1 MPAKNWR
8 CPVSFDSSRRKQEQ
22 AAPAKSTAQAGKR
35 SSARAKRALR
45 ATIEEY
51 ILDHRSQNHSSK
63 TIEWHT
69 LALGNFAAFLEK
81 KGVTSV
87 EDIERVHILSW
98 LTHLASEPGANVRKL
113 AERSVNCYARS
124 MRAFCNWLEAEGYM
138 QAAPSNH
145 VKMPK
150 VGRPLIR
157 IIEFEELQRMLKA
170 CTPQHEGRH
179 VTDRNA
185 ARNPGILLMVRD

>member
-1 MPAKNWR
+1 MPSKNWR
-8 CPVSFDSSRRKQEQ
+8 YPVSFDSARKKQ
-22 AAPAKSTAQAGKR
+22 AAPAQAAKR
-35 SSARAKRALR
+35 SASRAKALR
-45 ATIEEY
+45 DLRVTIEEY
-51 ILDHRSQNHSSK
+51 ILDHRSQNHSPK

-124 MRAFCNWLEAEGYM
+124 MRAFCNWLEAEGDM
-138 QAAPSNH
+138 QAAPSN
-145 VKMPK
+145 
-150 VGRPLIR
+150 
-157 IIEFEELQRMLKA
+157 
-170 CTPQHEGRH
+170 
-179 VTDRNA
+179 
-185 ARNPGILLMVRD
+185 